1 MSSADVIISIKTG
14 EIIFYTT
21 LIAVITLVILSVI
34 TVTIVKK
41 VKKNKNKNKLD
52 KI

>member
-21 LIAVITLVILSVI
+21 LIAVITLVILSAIAVP
-34 TVTIVKK
+34 IVRK
-41 VKKNKNKNKLD
+41 VKRKTNKDKL
-52 KI
+52 KEI